1 MSIKDLEKKKY
12 FVSLVMMII
21 AGGLDAYTY
30 LMRGGVFAAM
40 HTGNLIQIA
49 LCIVNSTYEKIY
61 TFVIPLVV
69 FIIGII
75 ISFHVKKLKNGDII
89 SGIAA
94 VILYVSGFLIPHTTG
109 LNVLSNVIISLGV
122 ALQLQ
127 IIKSIN
133 SFPVATTM
141 CTGNMRSFGECI
153 CERISKKDKRYSLG
167 MFIYS
172 TLVIAFFAGVILAAI
187 IIKSIA
193 L

>member
-1 MSIKDLEKKKY
+1 MLKSLEKKKY

-49 LCIVNSTYEKIY
+49 LCIVNSTYERIY
-61 TFVIPLVV
+61 TFIIPLLA
-69 FIIGII
+69 FIIGIV
-75 ISFHVKKLKNGDII
+75 ISFYVRRLKNGDII
-89 SGIAA
+89 SGAVA
-94 VILYVSGFLIPHTTG
+94 VILYVVGFLIPHTGG
-109 LNVLSNVIISLGV
+109 LDVISNVIISLGV

-141 CTGNMRSFGECI
+141 CTGNMRSLGECV
-153 CERISKKDKRYSLG
+153 CERISKKDKKYTLG
-167 MFIYS
+167 AFIYS
-172 TLVIAFFAGVILAAI
+172 TLVLAFFVGVILAAF
-187 IIKSIA
+187 IIKSI
-193 L
+193 